1 MTSSVVAKLLQ
12 LKFSGCLR
20 FFFIICFFFNGAM
33 QLDGNYFSSLQIGK

>member
-20 FFFIICFFFNGAM
+20 FFLLFVFFNGAM